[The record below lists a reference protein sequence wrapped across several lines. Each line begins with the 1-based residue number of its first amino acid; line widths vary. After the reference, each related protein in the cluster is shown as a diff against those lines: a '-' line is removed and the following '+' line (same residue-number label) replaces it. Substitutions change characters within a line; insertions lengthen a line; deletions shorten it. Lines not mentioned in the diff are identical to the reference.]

1 MGAVDRILHGEGR
14 SWRSTDGKGYQL
26 RRWLMAMLSTM
37 LAGIS
42 LPSCLMNASGA
53 WSGTREELR
62 ELAAS
67 ATGAVVIKTTT
78 TQARVEEV
86 KGCGIENPGQPYYLT
101 LLSELKAAGK
111 PIIGSVAGFTAAE
124 YVELA
129 QAYGQAGVQIVELN
143 LSDPIV
149 PCNRGGACDLAIVD
163 AVVQAARA
171 VVRVPLAVKL
181 PMLPD
186 GAVGSA
192 VDLLRR
198 HRIEVLVCN
207 TPQLAAFAPAIGGAL
222 DLIAVGG
229 VSSGKDV
236 RSALSRGAKAVQIG
250 SALMKEGPGVFA
262 RLQSELLVEG
272 ARP

>member
-1 MGAVDRILHGEGR
+1 M
-14 SWRSTDGKGYQL
+14 
-26 RRWLMAMLSTM
+26 MATLATT

-42 LPSCLMNASGA
+42 FPSCLMNASGP
-53 WSGTREELR
+53 WSGTHEELR

-67 ATGAVVIKTTT
+67 ATGAVVLKTTT
-78 TQARVEEV
+78 TQGRVEEV
-86 KGCGIENPGQPYYLT
+86 RGCGIENPGQPYYLA
-101 LLSELKAAGK
+101 LIPELKTVGK
-111 PIIGSVAGFTAAE
+111 PIIGSVAGFTTAE

-129 QAYGQAGVQIVELN
+129 RTYGQAGVHIVELN

-149 PCNRGGACDLAIVD
+149 PCNRGGACDLDAVD
-163 AVVQAARA
+163 AVVKAVRA

-181 PMLPD
+181 PGLPD

-198 HRIEVLVCN
+198 YQIEVFVCN
-207 TPQLAAFAPAIGGAL
+207 TPQLGTFVPVIGGAL

-229 VSSGKDV
+229 VSNGKDAHH
-236 RSALSRGAKAVQIG
+236 ALSHGAKAVQIG

-262 RLQSELLVEG
+262 RIQQELIIERAL
-272 ARP
+272 R